1 MGAIVAVVAVLLIIT
16 MVALILSG
24 SAPSP
29 SGPSIDITRLN
40 VKSPD
45 NACELNGDD
54 SGTINLNPPGGG
66 IPSTLWG
73 LPGPGGS
80 IPCTVQNVST
90 DTPGF
95 MLFGSLPYTA
105 TSFPSSLAISM
116 IPPSSFHGVLDVTF
130 T

>member
-1 MGAIVAVVAVLLIIT
+1 MGAIVTVFAVLLIIT

-29 SGPSIDITRLN
+29 SGPSVDITRLN

-45 NACELNGDD
+45 NACGLNGDG

-66 IPSTLWG
+66 IPFILWG

-95 MLFGSLPYTA
+95 LLFGSLPYTA

>member
-1 MGAIVAVVAVLLIIT
+1 MGAIVAVVAVLLIVI
-16 MVALILSG
+16 MVALILSS

-29 SGPSIDITRLN
+29 SGPSVDITGLK

-45 NACELNGDD
+45 NACGLNGDD
-54 SGTINLNPPGGG
+54 SGTINLKPPGGG
-66 IPSTLWG
+66 IPFILWG
-73 LPGPGGS
+73 LPSPGGS

-95 MLFGSLPYTA
+95 TLIGSLPYTA
-105 TSFPSSLAISM
+105 TSFPSTLAISM
-116 IPPSSFHGVLDVTF
+116 ILPSSFHGVLDATF